1 MRDERKLAYLGSTV
15 LLTNELGQPVAEYTY
30 GAYGE
35 LLSGDAIL
43 TRFLYNGRCGVST
56 DENGLYYMRQRYYNV
71 DIRRFINQDII
82 TGDITNSQSLNRY
95 CYVQGNPVKYTDPF
109 GLSPED
115 GGNKGG
121 NFWHSLLGFVGII
134 PGPIGAV
141 ANAVDA
147 IIYFAEGNPAMGV
160 MCALDALIPAAGV
173 VGKALSTTCK
183 YGRIGRTLVTGSKA
197 ANTIFNLSRG
207 MYNADRS
214 VHSFCERHK
223 DDLFTDKF
231 HWTKADTAD
240 LLGFGLST
248 ITCFVSGKSL
258 AKDLDDFMAAST
270 DLATLGSSVGCFVA
284 GTVVKTEKGDKA
296 IEEIEAG
303 DKVLS
308 YEATTGRFAY
318 KEVAEVIAHQYRSP
332 AGIEESYRKSR
343 YGGSG
348 TDPKELL

>member
-35 LLSGDAIL
+35 LLSGDATL

-82 TGDITNSQSLNRY
+82 TGDLTNSQSLNRY

-147 IIYFAEGNPAMGV
+147 AIEY
-160 MCALDALIPAAGV
+160 
-173 VGKALSTTCK
+173 
-183 YGRIGRTLVTGSKA
+183 
-197 ANTIFNLSRG
+197 
-207 MYNADRS
+207 
-214 VHSFCERHK
+214 
-223 DDLFTDKF
+223 DK
-231 HWTKADTAD
+231 KPR
-240 LLGFGLST
+240 
-248 ITCFVSGKSL
+248 
-258 AKDLDDFMAAST
+258 MAAKM
-270 DLATLGSSVGCFVA
+270 LL
-284 GTVVKTEKGDKA
+284 
-296 IEEIEAG
+296 
-303 DKVLS
+303 LS
-308 YEATTGRFAY
+308 D
-318 KEVAEVIAHQYRSP
+318 QPLS
-332 AGIEESYRKSR
+332 
-343 YGGSG
+343 
-348 TDPKELL
+348 